1 MLNTNWSERFLNIAI
16 SSVSNLIWIDDR
28 RGHNDT
34 YFEHIAVNLSI
45 IDGLEEG
52 SDY

>member
-1 MLNTNWSERFLNIAI
+1 MRHTTWSETFLNIAI

-28 RGHNDT
+28 RDHDDT
-34 YFEHIAVNLSI
+34 YWEHIAVNLSI
-45 IDGLEEG
+45 IDGLQEG